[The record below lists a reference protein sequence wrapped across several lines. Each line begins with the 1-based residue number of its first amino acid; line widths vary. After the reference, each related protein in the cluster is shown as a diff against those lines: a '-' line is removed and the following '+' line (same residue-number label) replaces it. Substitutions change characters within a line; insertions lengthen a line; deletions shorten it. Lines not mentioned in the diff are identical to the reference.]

1 MAKTFTGRP
10 IVAGNITGQSIV
22 TRQGFN
28 ILASYQQSYF
38 NRRKAICSDQNNTD
52 LYGKD
57 LAKKVICLPKGIGS
71 TTGGM
76 MLQLVAELGNG
87 PKALLFSEH
96 IDSLSAAGVILSEM
110 WSQIIIV
117 TVDGLGEEF
126 LSYVQDDMSIKIN
139 EDGLV
144 IVNDAVENLLFSPHA

>member
-1 MAKTFTGRP
+1 MAKTFMGRP
-10 IVAGNITGQSIV
+10 VIAGTISGQSIV

-28 ILASYQQSYF
+28 ILASYEQSYF
-38 NRRKAICSDQNNTD
+38 NRRKAICSDQNSD

-57 LAKKVICLPKGIGS
+57 LAQKIICLPKAIGS

-76 MLQLVAELGNG
+76 ILQLVAELGNG

-110 WSQIIIV
+110 WSNKTIV
-117 TVDGLGEEF
+117 TVDGLGAAF
-126 LSYVQDDMSIKIN
+126 LSYAKDNMIISISA
-139 EDGLV
+139 DGSVTLD
-144 IVNDAVENLLFSPHA
+144 DAV

>member
-10 IVAGNITGQSIV
+10 IVAGTITGQSIV
-22 TRQGFN
+22 THQGFN

-38 NRRKAICSDQNNTD
+38 NRRKAICSDQDNPD

-57 LAKKVICLPKGIGS
+57 LAKKVICLPKAIGS

-87 PKALLFSEH
+87 PTAMLFSEH
-96 IDSLSAAGVILSEM
+96 IDSLSAAGVILTEM
-110 WSQIIIV
+110 WSDKKIV
-117 TVDGLGEEF
+117 TVDGLGAEF
-126 LSYVQDDMSIKIN
+126 LSYVQDDMSIKIS
-139 EDGLV
+139 EDGSV
-144 IVNDAVENLLFSPHA
+144 VVEDTV

>member
-1 MAKTFTGRP
+1 MAKTFMGRP
-10 IVAGNITGQSIV
+10 VIAGTISGQSIV

-28 ILASYQQSYF
+28 ILASYEQSYF
-38 NRRKAICSDQNNTD
+38 NRRKAICSDQNSD

-57 LAKKVICLPKGIGS
+57 LAQKIICLPKAIGS

-76 MLQLVAELGNG
+76 ILQLVAELGNG

-110 WSQIIIV
+110 WSNKIII
-117 TVDGLGEEF
+117 TVDGLGAEF
-126 LSYVQDDMSIKIN
+126 LSSVQDNMIISISS
-139 EDGLV
+139 DGSVTLD
-144 IVNDAVENLLFSPHA
+144 DAV

>member
-10 IVAGNITGQSIV
+10 IIAGTITGQSIV
-22 TRQGFN
+22 TRKGFN
-28 ILASYQQSYF
+28 ILATYEQSYF
-38 NRRKAICSDQNNTD
+38 NRRKAICSDQNSD

-57 LAKKVICLPKGIGS
+57 LAQKIICLPKAIGS

-76 MLQLVAELGNG
+76 ILQLVAELGNG

-110 WSQIIIV
+110 WSNKIIV
-117 TVDGLGEEF
+117 TVDGLGAEF
-126 LSYVQDDMSIKIN
+126 LSSVQDNMIISISS
-139 EDGLV
+139 DGSVTLD
-144 IVNDAVENLLFSPHA
+144 DAV

>member
-1 MAKTFTGRP
+1 MAKTFVGRS
-10 IVAGNITGQSIV
+10 IIAGNTTGQSIV

-57 LAKKVICLPKGIGS
+57 LAHKVICLPKAIGS

-76 MLQLVAELGNG
+76 VLQVVAELGNG

-110 WSQIIIV
+110 WSNKTIV
-117 TVDGLGEEF
+117 TVDGLGAEF
-126 LSYVQDDMSIKIN
+126 LSSVQDNMLISISA
-139 EDGLV
+139 DGKV
-144 IVNDAVENLLFSPHA
+144 TVDDAV

>member
-10 IVAGNITGQSIV
+10 IVAGTITGESIV

-38 NRRKAICSDQNNTD
+38 NRRKAICSDQNNPD

-57 LAKKVICLPKGIGS
+57 LAKKVICLPKAIGS

-87 PKALLFSEH
+87 PTALLFSEH
-96 IDSLSAAGVILSEM
+96 IDSLSAAGVILTEM
-110 WSQIIIV
+110 WSNKKIV
-117 TVDGLGEEF
+117 TVDGLGAEF
-126 LSYVQDDMSIKIN
+126 LSYVQDEMSIKIS
-139 EDGLV
+139 EDGSV
-144 IVNDAVENLLFSPHA
+144 VVEDTV

>member
-1 MAKTFTGRP
+1 MAKTFVGRS
-10 IVAGNITGQSIV
+10 IIAGNTTGQSIV

-57 LAKKVICLPKGIGS
+57 LAQKVICLPKAIGS

-76 MLQLVAELGNG
+76 VLQVVAELGNG

-110 WSQIIIV
+110 WSNKIIV
-117 TVDGLGEEF
+117 TVDGLGAEF
-126 LSYVQDDMSIKIN
+126 LSYVQDNMLIEIS
-139 EDGLV
+139 EDGTV
-144 IVNDAVENLLFSPHA
+144 TVDEAV

>member
-1 MAKTFTGRP
+1 MAKTFVGRP
-10 IVAGNITGQSIV
+10 IIAGNTTGQSIV

-38 NRRKAICSDQNNTD
+38 TRRKAICSDQNSD

-57 LAKKVICLPKGIGS
+57 LAHKIICLPKAIGS

-76 MLQLVAELGNG
+76 ILQVVAELGNG

-110 WSQIIIV
+110 WSNKIIV
-117 TVDGLGEEF
+117 TVDGLGAEF
-126 LSYVQDDMSIKIN
+126 LSSVQDNMIVSISA
-139 EDGLV
+139 DGSV
-144 IVNDAVENLLFSPHA
+144 TIDDAV

>member
-10 IVAGNITGQSIV
+10 IIAGTITGQSIV
-22 TRQGFN
+22 TRKGFN
-28 ILASYQQSYF
+28 ILATYEQSYF
-38 NRRKAICSDQNNTD
+38 NRRKAICSDQNSD

-57 LAKKVICLPKGIGS
+57 LAQKIICLPKAIGS

-76 MLQLVAELGNG
+76 ILQLVAELGNG

-110 WSQIIIV
+110 WSNKIII
-117 TVDGLGEEF
+117 TVDGLGAEF
-126 LSYVQDDMSIKIN
+126 LSSVQDNMIISISS
-139 EDGLV
+139 DGSVTLD
-144 IVNDAVENLLFSPHA
+144 DAV

>member
-10 IVAGNITGQSIV
+10 IVAGTITGQSIV

-38 NRRKAICSDQNNTD
+38 NRRKATCSDQNNPD
-52 LYGKD
+52 LYEKD
-57 LAKKVICLPKGIGS
+57 LAQKIICLPKAIGS

-87 PKALLFSEH
+87 PKAMLFSEH
-96 IDSLSAAGVILSEM
+96 IDSLSAAGVILSEI
-110 WSQIIIV
+110 WSDKIIV
-117 TVDGLGEEF
+117 TVDLLGEEF
-126 LSYVQDDMSIKIN
+126 LAFVQDDMQIEIY
-139 EDGLV
+139 EDGMV
-144 IVNDAVENLLFSPHA
+144 VVYDAAEKR